1 MNKETS
7 VFRNLDLSNKRNVD
21 ESYEDYKHRRKCNNH
36 ILKQYMKVGG
46 SIINDAF
53 PQGIEYKDIFQS
65 KQELE
70 VTQVEQVEEAYIP
83 TPNEIENE

>member
-21 ESYEDYKHRRKCNNH
+21 ESYEDYKHNH

>member
-1 MNKETS
+1 MK
-7 VFRNLDLSNKRNVD
+7 
-21 ESYEDYKHRRKCNNH
+21 
-36 ILKQYMKVGG
+36 KVGG